1 MTSKTATRP
10 AIRSFVAPPSFAEW
24 RAKLVADGIAPVIA
38 VSGSR
43 GKSSVIRLVDAI
55 FVRHGLTTATW
66 TNQGVTVAARRQR
79 GELRAWSN
87 ALAAARE
94 GSIDVVL
101 QELDWAT
108 VHAVGLPSGTY
119 PIAAIT
125 NLCGNSDSCLLQ
137 TETPLALAARTAVI
151 RSVYGEGTLVLNG
164 EDFAVAGEDLTH
176 HAPAILV
183 GFNQDAPLLRHHL
196 AAGGTAAWTAESELY
211 LGSAAD
217 AETICAVGTLPFA
230 LGGAAAFQ
238 VHNALMAAAIAAACG
253 IQVSTIAETLSHM
266 SLPHG
271 LVPGSFTAIAV
282 AGVTTVIDRL
292 APPWFL
298 RTLLRSVLHT
308 PHRRLVTV
316 VGRLDVVAE
325 RDVVEVGRLLGR
337 LGGVMLFHSEA
348 VAPERAARFRN
359 GVAANDVPPL
369 LVRVAT
375 ERIAINRAL
384 KMIREHDLL
393 FVLADDPAAVTRA
406 LERHLMAEP
415 ALAFALAANDD

>member
-1 MTSKTATRP
+1 MTSKGANRPATR
-10 AIRSFVAPPSFAEW
+10 AFVPPPSFTEW

-55 FVRHGLTTATW
+55 FTHHGATTATW
-66 TNQGVTVAARRQR
+66 TNQGVSVGARRQR

-87 ALAAARE
+87 ALAAARD
-94 GSIDVVL
+94 GSIDVVV

-137 TETPLALAARTAVI
+137 IETPLALAARTTVARAVH
-151 RSVYGEGTLVLNG
+151 RNGALVLNG
-164 EDFAVAGEDLTH
+164 EDFAVAGGDLSH
-176 HAPAILV
+176 QAPAILV
-183 GFNQDAPLLRHHL
+183 GFNKDAPLLRHHL
-196 AAGGTAAWTAESELY
+196 ATGGIAAWTSEHDLHLGTAEH
-211 LGSAAD
+211 AD
-217 AETICAVGTLPFA
+217 PICAASALPFA

-238 VHNALMAAAIAAACG
+238 VHNALTAAAITVACG
-253 IQVSTIAETLSHM
+253 IPVPTIADTLAT
-266 SLPHG
+266 LPLPYG
-271 LVPGSFTAIAV
+271 LVPGSFTAIAL
-282 AGVTTVIDRL
+282 AGVTAVIDRL
-292 APPWFL
+292 APSWFL
-298 RTLLRSVLHT
+298 RGLLRSVLHT

-316 VGRLDVVAE
+316 VGRLDAVAE
-325 RDVVEVGRLLGR
+325 RDLAEVGRLLGR

-348 VAPERAARFRN
+348 VAPERAARFRH

-406 LERHLMAEP
+406 LERHLAAAP
-415 ALAFALAANDD
+415 VLA